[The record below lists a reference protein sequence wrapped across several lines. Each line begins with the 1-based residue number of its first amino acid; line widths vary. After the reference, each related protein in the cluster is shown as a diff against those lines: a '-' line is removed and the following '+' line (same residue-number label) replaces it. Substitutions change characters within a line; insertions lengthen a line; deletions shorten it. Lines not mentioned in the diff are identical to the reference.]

1 MHALASYRYLY
12 AFGKADVQYNEH
24 RLPLAT
30 LFSPCRM
37 RDAALPFT
45 ALIIGSARH

>member
-30 LFSPCRM
+30 LFSHAGCETPRYL
-37 RDAALPFT
+37 LP
-45 ALIIGSARH
+45 R